1 MNGLMV
7 FNNAEFGNVRTM
19 EINGEPWFVGKD
31 VCNVFGDSD
40 HKRSLSRIDD
50 EEKTLISVK
59 DSYGRS
65 QTAIAVN
72 ESGLYSLLF
81 QMQPQ
86 KSNKKDEGAH
96 NAPHVEERINKLRKF
111 KHWVTSEIL
120 PTIRKTGT
128 YSITQTK
135 PDSYM
140 IENPAE
146 RARRW
151 AEEYEERLALEQKN
165 TELSEQNDRLE
176 ADNKRLTPMAKYAR
190 DIFNKNTELIS
201 IDMVGR
207 ELGLNK
213 SKLHMLLKEVGVI
226 CSNSGNSKN
235 PKYVLS
241 AKYSH
246 LGETGHKYFMFK
258 TYPHV
263 EGRKDYPPILC
274 VTEKGR
280 GYIHKH
286 FEKWVNEAYGD
297 NWREVLWSKAQIE
310 RYNNSNISD
319 DFV

>member
-1 MNGLMV
+1 MNELMV
-7 FNNAEFGNVRTM
+7 FNNAEFGQVRTM

-31 VCNVFGDSD
+31 VAEALGYSNSSKAVSVHVDNEDKQFVMIDIAHSHFGNMPIGQS
-40 HKRSLSRIDD
+40 K
-50 EEKTLISVK
+50 
-59 DSYGRS
+59 
-65 QTAIAVN
+65 TAIIN
-72 ESGLYSLLF
+72 ESGVYALIFGSKL
-81 QMQPQ
+81 P
-86 KSNKKDEGAH
+86 
-96 NAPHVEERINKLRKF
+96 NAKKF

-120 PTIRKTGT
+120 PTLRKTGS

-135 PDSYM
+135 TDSYM

-213 SKLHMLLKEVGVI
+213 GKLHMLLKEVGVI